1 MAGKQ
6 KRNVRGETGFDP
18 KMKDLKCFLNQP
30 NINMVIPRIYE
41 IYKSMAKPTSRDGGD
56 SKEDKVEKDLQCFL
70 NQPNINMVIP
80 WVYSI
85 YRSVKEGGGGG
96 GGGGGDAPTWEDLT

>member
-1 MAGKQ
+1 
-6 KRNVRGETGFDP
+6 
-18 KMKDLKCFLNQP
+18 MKDLECFLNQP
-30 NINMVIPRIYE
+30 NINMVIPWVYE
-41 IYKSMAKPTSRDGGD
+41 IYKNMAKPKSRDGGD

-96 GGGGGDAPTWEDLT
+96 GDDSYEWEDLT